1 MKILKGKNTIERIKN
16 LRKEIREKGEDVII
30 KEINEAIDCGEVD
43 LVYELISALKILALY
58 FICFIGILLVLA
70 FIIYLILR

>member
-16 LRKEIREKGEDVII
+16 LRKEIDEKGKDVII
-30 KEINEAIDCGEVD
+30 KEINEAIDSGEVD

-58 FICFIGILLVLA
+58 FICFIGIILALA
-70 FIIYLILR
+70 FIIR

>member
-16 LRKEIREKGEDVII
+16 LAKEIDEKGKDVVI
-30 KEINEAIDCGEVD
+30 KEMHEAIDRGEVD
-43 LVYELISALKILALY
+43 LFYEGISALKILALY
-58 FICFIGILLVLA
+58 FICFIGIILALA